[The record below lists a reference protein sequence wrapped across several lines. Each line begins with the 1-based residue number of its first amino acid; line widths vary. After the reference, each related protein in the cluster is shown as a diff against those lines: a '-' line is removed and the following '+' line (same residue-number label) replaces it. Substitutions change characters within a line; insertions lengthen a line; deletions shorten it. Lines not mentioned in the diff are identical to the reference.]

1 MSTPTTSVDPASQ
14 RRQVWA
20 ARLGYLKSR
29 GHADD
34 HPDVVTCRRALAYY
48 RVDKA
53 VAAEFGQ
60 LPAAGVDRLV
70 AQLRQ
75 AAAR

>member
-1 MSTPTTSVDPASQ
+1 MSAPTTAVDPASQ
-14 RRQVWA
+14 PRQVWA

-34 HPDVVTCRRALAYY
+34 HPDVVTCREALAYY
-48 RVDKA
+48 RISKS
-53 VAAEFGQ
+53 VAAETGH
-60 LPAAGVDRLV
+60 LSGPGADRLV

-75 AAAR
+75 AVAR